1 MLYNY
6 ALWGGSSMSSV
17 LELKDVHKSFGKI
30 EVIKGISFDVKE
42 GEIYG
47 FLGANGAGKTTT
59 IRMIV
64 GLIKP
69 SNGSILI
76 NGYDVQKQFVKAVSS
91 VGCIVENPDMYLD
104 FTGRENLNIFAK
116 LYGGVDKKRI
126 EEVIEIIGLKDRIDD
141 KVKKYSLGMKQRLGL
156 GQALLPKPKL
166 LILDEPTNG
175 LDPLG
180 IVDFRNIVKDLAK
193 EQNTAVFVS
202 SHILAEIEQ
211 LCHRVAFIDNGLI
224 KSIESTN
231 ELSVKSTEKV
241 NLRVKDLEKAINVLK
256 QIEFVKSINQ
266 NESNLILDIEKE
278 HYSMLITLLSTKGVE
293 ILDINKWH
301 QNLEDRFME
310 IAGGT
315 KHESI

>member
-1 MLYNY
+1 MNN
-6 ALWGGSSMSSV
+6 V
-17 LELKDVHKSFGKI
+17 LELNDVHKSFGKI
-30 EVIKGISFDVKE
+30 EIIKGISFEVKE
-42 GEIYG
+42 GEVYG
-47 FLGANGAGKTTT
+47 FLGPNGSGKTTT

-69 SNGSILI
+69 NSGNIRI

-116 LYGGVDKKRI
+116 LYGNVDSKRI
-126 EEVIEIIGLKDRIDD
+126 DEVVEIIGLKDRIDD

-180 IVDFRNIVKDLAK
+180 IIDFRNIVKNLAK
-193 EQNTAVFVS
+193 ECNTAVFVS
-202 SHILAEIEQ
+202 SHILSEIEQ
-211 LCHRVAFIDNGLI
+211 LCDKVAFIDNGLI
-224 KSIESTN
+224 KSIEKIN
-231 ELSVKSTEKV
+231 GLSSNSTEKII
-241 NLRVKDLEKAINVLK
+241 LKIHEIEKAK
-256 QIEFVKSINQ
+256 QLLGEVSFVKKV
-266 NESNLILDIEKE
+266 EEKE
-278 HYSMLITLLSTKGVE
+278 GSLIITADKDCYSMLITILSAKGIQ
-293 ILDINKWH
+293 ILDINRIH

-310 IAGGT
+310 ISGGG
-315 KHESI
+315 KHSEFV

>member
-1 MLYNY
+1 MN
-6 ALWGGSSMSSV
+6 SV
-17 LELKDVHKSFGKI
+17 LELKDVHKSFGKVEI
-30 EVIKGISFDVKE
+30 IKGINFDVKE

-69 SNGSILI
+69 SSGNIYI

-116 LYGGVDKKRI
+116 LYGNVDTKRI
-126 EEVIEIIGLKDRIDD
+126 DEVIEIIGLKDRIDD

-175 LDPLG
+175 LDPIG
-180 IVDFRNIVKDLAK
+180 IVDFRNIVKNLAK
-193 EQNTAVFVS
+193 EHNTAVFVS
-202 SHILAEIEQ
+202 SHILAEVEQ
-211 LCHRVAFIDNGLI
+211 LCDRVAFIDNGLI
-224 KSIESTN
+224 KSIENTKDI
-231 ELSVKSTEKV
+231 SVKSSEKV
-241 NLRVKDLEKAINVLK
+241 MLKVSDSEKTIDALK
-256 QIEFVKSINQ
+256 QMEFVKGIDKDDD
-266 NESNLILDIEKE
+266 ELLVDIEKE
-278 HYSMLITLLSTKGVE
+278 HYSMLITILSTKGIE
-293 ILDINKWH
+293 ILDISRVH

-310 IAGGT
+310 IAGGE

>member
-1 MLYNY
+1 
-6 ALWGGSSMSSV
+6 MSSV

-30 EVIKGISFDVKE
+30 EIIKGISFDVKE

-69 SNGSILI
+69 TKGNIFI
-76 NGYDVQKQFVKAVSS
+76 NGYDVQKQFVKAVNS

-116 LYGGVDKKRI
+116 LYGNVDKKRI

-180 IVDFRNIVKDLAK
+180 IVDFRNIVKGLAR

-202 SHILAEIEQ
+202 SHILAEVEQ
-211 LCHRVAFIDNGLI
+211 LCDKVAFIDNGLI
-224 KSIESTN
+224 KSIENIN
-231 ELSVKSTEKV
+231 EISVKSTEKV
-241 NLRVKDLEKAINVLK
+241 ILKVKDIEKAINVLNK
-256 QIEFVKSINQ
+256 IEFVKSASQ
-266 NESNLILDIEKE
+266 KEDKLIADIEKD

-293 ILDINKWH
+293 ILDINRLH

-310 IAGGT
+310 IAGGI

>member
-1 MLYNY
+1 MNN
-6 ALWGGSSMSSV
+6 V
-17 LELKDVHKSFGKI
+17 LELNDVHKSFGKI
-30 EVIKGISFDVKE
+30 EIIKGISFEVKE
-42 GEIYG
+42 GEVYG
-47 FLGANGAGKTTT
+47 FLGPNGSGKTTT

-69 SNGSILI
+69 NSGNIRI

-116 LYGGVDKKRI
+116 LYGNVDSKRI
-126 EEVIEIIGLKDRIDD
+126 DEVVEIIGLKDRIDD

-180 IVDFRNIVKDLAK
+180 IIDFRNIVKNLAK
-193 EQNTAVFVS
+193 ECNTAVFVS
-202 SHILAEIEQ
+202 SHILSEIEQ
-211 LCHRVAFIDNGLI
+211 LCDKVAFIDNGLI
-224 KSIESTN
+224 KSIEKINGLRSN
-231 ELSVKSTEKV
+231 STEKII
-241 NLRVKDLEKAINVLK
+241 LKIHEIEKAK
-256 QIEFVKSINQ
+256 QLLGEVSFVKKV
-266 NESNLILDIEKE
+266 EEKE
-278 HYSMLITLLSTKGVE
+278 GSLIITADKDCYSMLITILSAKGIQ
-293 ILDINKWH
+293 ILDINRIH

-310 IAGGT
+310 ISGGG
-315 KHESI
+315 KHSEFV

>member
-1 MLYNY
+1 
-6 ALWGGSSMSSV
+6 MSSV

-30 EVIKGISFDVKE
+30 EIIKGISFDVKE

-69 SNGSILI
+69 SKGNIFI

-116 LYGGVDKKRI
+116 LYGNVDKKRI
-126 EEVIEIIGLKDRIDD
+126 DEVIEIIGLKDRIYD

-180 IVDFRNIVKDLAK
+180 IVDFRNIVKGLAR

-202 SHILAEIEQ
+202 SHILAEVEQ
-211 LCHRVAFIDNGLI
+211 LCDKVAFIDNGLI
-224 KSIESTN
+224 KSIENIN
-231 ELSVKSTEKV
+231 EISVKSTEK
-241 NLRVKDLEKAINVLK
+241 LILKVKDIEKAINVLTK
-256 QIEFVKSINQ
+256 IEFVKSVSQ
-266 NESNLILDIEKE
+266 KEDKLIADIEKD

-293 ILDINKWH
+293 ILDINRLH

>member
-1 MLYNY
+1 MN
-6 ALWGGSSMSSV
+6 SV
-17 LELKDVHKSFGKI
+17 LELKNVHKSFGKI
-30 EVIKGISFDVKE
+30 EIIKGISFDVKE

-69 SNGSILI
+69 SSGNIYI
-76 NGYDVQKQFVKAVSS
+76 NGFDVQKQFVKAVSS

-116 LYGGVDKKRI
+116 LYGNVDKRRI
-126 EEVIEIIGLKDRIDD
+126 DEVIEIIGLKDRIDD

-156 GQALLPKPKL
+156 GQALLPEPKL

-175 LDPLG
+175 LDPIG
-180 IVDFRNIVKDLAK
+180 IVDFRNIVKNLAK
-193 EQNTAVFVS
+193 EHNTAVFVS
-202 SHILAEIEQ
+202 SHILAEVEQ
-211 LCHRVAFIDNGLI
+211 LCDRVAFIDNGLI
-224 KSIESTN
+224 KSIENTKDI
-231 ELSVKSTEKV
+231 SVKSSERVMLKV
-241 NLRVKDLEKAINVLK
+241 SDLEKAINVLK
-256 QIEFVKSINQ
+256 QMEFVKSVDRDDDK
-266 NESNLILDIEKE
+266 LLVDIEKE
-278 HYSMLITLLSTKGVE
+278 HYSMLITILSTKGIE
-293 ILDINKWH
+293 ILDISRVH

-310 IAGGT
+310 IAGGE

>member
-1 MLYNY
+1 
-6 ALWGGSSMSSV
+6 MSSV
-17 LELKDVHKSFGKI
+17 LELKDVHKSFGKSEI
-30 EVIKGISFDVKE
+30 IKGISFEVKA

-69 SNGSILI
+69 SSGNIYI

-116 LYGGVDKKRI
+116 LYGNVDKKRI
-126 EEVIEIIGLKDRIDD
+126 DEVIEVIGLKDRIDD

-175 LDPLG
+175 LDPIG
-180 IVDFRNIVKDLAK
+180 IVDFRNIVKSLAK
-193 EQNTAVFVS
+193 EHNTAVFVS
-202 SHILAEIEQ
+202 SHILAEVEQ
-211 LCHRVAFIDNGLI
+211 LCDKVAFIDNGLI
-224 KSIESTN
+224 KSIESTK
-231 ELSVKSTEKV
+231 EISVKSTEKV
-241 NLRVKDLEKAINVLK
+241 MLKAKELEKTISVLK
-256 QIEFVKSINQ
+256 QMEFVKSINQ
-266 NESNLILDIEKE
+266 DDSSLLIDIEKD
-278 HYSMLITLLSTKGVE
+278 HYSMLITILSTKGIE
-293 ILDINKWH
+293 ILDINRIH

-310 IAGGT
+310 IAGGE
-315 KHESI
+315 KHESIKS

>member
-1 MLYNY
+1 MNN
-6 ALWGGSSMSSV
+6 V
-17 LELKDVHKSFGKI
+17 LELNDVHKSFGKI
-30 EVIKGISFDVKE
+30 EIIKGISFEVKE
-42 GEIYG
+42 GEVYG
-47 FLGANGAGKTTT
+47 FLGPNGSGKTTT

-69 SNGSILI
+69 NSGNIRI

-116 LYGGVDKKRI
+116 LYGNVDSKRI
-126 EEVIEIIGLKDRIDD
+126 DEVVEIIGLKDRIDD

-180 IVDFRNIVKDLAK
+180 IIDFRNIVKSLAN
-193 EQNTAVFVS
+193 EYNTAVFVS
-202 SHILAEIEQ
+202 SHILSEIEQ
-211 LCHRVAFIDNGLI
+211 LCDKVAFIDNGLI
-224 KSIESTN
+224 KSIEKIN
-231 ELSVKSTEKV
+231 GLSSNSTEKIILKI
-241 NLRVKDLEKAINVLK
+241 NEIEKAK
-256 QIEFVKSINQ
+256 QLLEEVSFVKKV
-266 NESNLILDIEKE
+266 EEKE
-278 HYSMLITLLSTKGVE
+278 GSLIITADKDCYSMLITILSAKGIQ
-293 ILDINKWH
+293 ILDINRIH

-310 IAGGT
+310 ISGGG
-315 KHESI
+315 KHSEFV